1 MWPWRIQERRSG
13 LRGAVTRARWRFW
26 QANWRSPSRSR
37 GRSSISAFPDV
48 LAAADSC
55 LLVAVD
61 GNDCQGYLLG
71 FRHLTFT
78 ANAPVAWVEEVLV
91 RREHRGVAWAG
102 S

>member
-1 MWPWRIQERRSG
+1 
-13 LRGAVTRARWRFW
+13 
-26 QANWRSPSRSR
+26 
-37 GRSSISAFPDV
+37 V